1 MRLGKNSECRR
12 PSVFDMRFLH
22 VIFEAWYLLMGA
34 LLITVAIFTSTV
46 QRLPL
51 TEPVIYLCIGLILG
65 SVGLK
70 VVDFNP
76 VAHPVLFEHLAEIAV
91 VVSLFTVGLKLR
103 LPLKDRLWRIP
114 CRLAFVS
121 MTLTVLLVAV
131 AGVLGLGLSW
141 GAAILLGAILAPTDP
156 VLASGIELKHPHD
169 RSHLRF
175 SLTGEA
181 GLNDGTAFPFVMLG
195 LGLLGLHELG
205 DWGWRWLVVD
215 VGWAIFGGLAIGG
228 GCGFAVGR
236 IVLYLRRRHREAL
249 DRDELLTI
257 GLISLSYGG
266 ALLCHTYGF
275 LAVFAAGLALRMIE
289 QQGSDK
295 KLPAGET
302 SRDLEVVNVAAPT
315 HPKAAPAQMARA
327 VLGFN
332 EQMERILEV
341 ALVLLVGLAL
351 TPAFLHLREI
361 GFVLVLFLVIRP
373 LAVAAGLWGTR
384 IGKVDGG
391 LICWFGIRGIGS
403 IYYLMYAV
411 NQGLE
416 PELAQRLISLT
427 LTVVVVSIVAH
438 GITVTPLMSWYKRLR
453 HPG

>member
-1 MRLGKNSECRR
+1 
-12 PSVFDMRFLH
+12 MRFLH
-22 VIFEAWYLLMGA
+22 VTFETWYLLVGA

-51 TEPVIYLCIGLILG
+51 TESVIYLCMGLLLG

-70 VVDFNP
+70 LVDFDP

-103 LPLKDRLWRIP
+103 LPLKDRLWRVP

-156 VLASGIELKHPHD
+156 VLASGVELKHPHD

-195 LGLLGLHELG
+195 LGLLGLHDLG
-205 DWGWRWLVVD
+205 DWGWQWLVVD
-215 VGWAIFGGLAIGG
+215 VVWAIFGGLAIGG

-236 IVLYLRRRHREAL
+236 VVLYLRRKHRDAL
-249 DRDELLTI
+249 DRDELLTL
-257 GLISLSYGG
+257 GLIGLSYGG
-266 ALLCHTYGF
+266 ALLAHTYGF

-289 QQGSDK
+289 QQGSHKKFPTEDK
-295 KLPAGET
+295 G
-302 SRDLEVVNVAAPT
+302 RDPEVVNACNPT
-315 HPKAAPAQMARA
+315 NPATAPAYMARA
-327 VLGFN
+327 VLSFN

-341 ALVLLVGLAL
+341 VLVLLVGLAL
-351 TPAFLHLREI
+351 SPAFLNFRDLC
-361 GFVLVLFLVIRP
+361 FVLVLFLVIRP
-373 LAVAAGLWGTR
+373 LAVTVGLSGAR
-384 IGKVDGG
+384 VGKVDGG

-411 NQGLE
+411 NQGLD

-453 HPG
+453 HAD

>member
-1 MRLGKNSECRR
+1 
-12 PSVFDMRFLH
+12 
-22 VIFEAWYLLMGA
+22 MGA
-34 LLITVAIFTSTV
+34 VLITVAIFTSTV

-51 TEPVIYLCIGLILG
+51 TEPVIYLFVGLLLG
-65 SVGLK
+65 AVGLK
-70 VVDFNP
+70 WVDFDP
-76 VAHPVLFEHLAEIAV
+76 VAHSVLFEHLAEIAV

-156 VLASGIELKHPHD
+156 VLASGVELKHPHD

-205 DWGWRWLVVD
+205 DWGWQWLVVD
-215 VGWAIFGGLAIGG
+215 VVWAIFGGLAIGA

-236 IVLYLRRRHREAL
+236 VVLFLRRKHREAL
-249 DRDELLTI
+249 DRDELLTL
-257 GLISLSYGG
+257 GLIGFSYGG
-266 ALLCHTYGF
+266 ALLAHTYGF
-275 LAVFAAGLALRMIE
+275 LAVFAAGMALRMIE
-289 QQGSDK
+289 QQGSHK
-295 KLPAGET
+295 KLPANE
-302 SRDLEVVNVAAPT
+302 SSLDPEVVNPGLQT
-315 HPKAAPAQMARA
+315 HPATAPAFMARG
-327 VLGFN
+327 VLDFN

-341 ALVLLVGLAL
+341 VLVLLVGLAL
-351 TPAFLHLREI
+351 TPAFFQLRDI
-361 GFVLVLFLVIRP
+361 GFVLVVFLVIRP
-373 LAVAAGLWGTR
+373 VAVTFGLWGAR
-384 IGKVDGG
+384 VGRVDGR

-411 NQGLE
+411 NQGLD
-416 PELAQRLISLT
+416 PELAERLIALT
-427 LTVVVVSIVAH
+427 LTVVMVSIVAH
-438 GITVTPLMSWYKRLR
+438 GITVTPVMAWYKRLR
-453 HPG
+453 HSG

>member
-1 MRLGKNSECRR
+1 
-12 PSVFDMRFLH
+12 
-22 VIFEAWYLLMGA
+22 MGA

-51 TEPVIYLCIGLILG
+51 TESVIYLCMGLLLGSIGLKL
-65 SVGLK
+65 
-70 VVDFNP
+70 VDFDP

-156 VLASGIELKHPHD
+156 VLASGVELKHPHD

-205 DWGWRWLVVD
+205 DWGWQWLVVD
-215 VGWAIFGGLAIGG
+215 VVWAILGGLAIGG

-236 IVLYLRRRHREAL
+236 VVLHLRRKHREAL
-249 DRDELLTI
+249 DRDELLTL
-257 GLISLSYGG
+257 GLIGLSYGG
-266 ALLCHTYGF
+266 ALLAHTYGF

-289 QQGSDK
+289 QQGSHKKFPIEDK
-295 KLPAGET
+295 N
-302 SRDLEVVNVAAPT
+302 RDPEVVNVGVPT
-315 HPKAAPAQMARA
+315 HPATAPAYMARA

-341 ALVLLVGLAL
+341 LLVLLVGLAL
-351 TPAFLHLREI
+351 NPTFLTFRDL
-361 GFVLVLFLVIRP
+361 GFVLVLFLAIRP
-373 LAVAAGLWGTR
+373 LAVTLGLCGAR
-384 IGKVDGG
+384 VGKVDGG

-411 NQGLE
+411 NQGLD

-438 GITVTPLMSWYKRLR
+438 GVTVTPLMSWYKRLR
-453 HPG
+453 RTV

>member
-1 MRLGKNSECRR
+1 M
-12 PSVFDMRFLH
+12 
-22 VIFEAWYLLMGA
+22 MGA

-51 TEPVIYLCIGLILG
+51 TESVIYLCMGLLLG

-70 VVDFNP
+70 LVDFDP
-76 VAHPVLFEHLAEIAV
+76 VAHPVLFAHLAEIAV

-156 VLASGIELKHPHD
+156 VLASGVELKHPHD

-205 DWGWRWLVVD
+205 DWGWQWLVVD
-215 VGWAIFGGLAIGG
+215 VVWAILGGLAIGG

-236 IVLYLRRRHREAL
+236 VVLHLRRKHREAL
-249 DRDELLTI
+249 DRDELLTL
-257 GLISLSYGG
+257 GLIGLSYGG
-266 ALLCHTYGF
+266 ALLAHTYGF

-289 QQGSDK
+289 QQGSHKKFPTEDK
-295 KLPAGET
+295 N
-302 SRDLEVVNVAAPT
+302 RDPEVVNAGVPT
-315 HPKAAPAQMARA
+315 HPATAPAYMARA

-341 ALVLLVGLAL
+341 LLVLLVGLAL
-351 TPAFLHLREI
+351 NPTFLTFRDL

-373 LAVAAGLWGTR
+373 LAVTLGLCGAR
-384 IGKVDGG
+384 VGKVDGG

-411 NQGLE
+411 NQGLD

-438 GITVTPLMSWYKRLR
+438 GVTVTPLMAWYKRLR
-453 HPG
+453 RTV